1 MTTFKT
7 EQEAFWAG
15 EFGNQ
20 YIERNSGRNFL
31 DIAINQFTHALAKTQ
46 GINSIIELGSNVGNN
61 MDALHKLY
69 PAVDLHAVELNQTAA
84 GILQKKN
91 ICTVYNQSI
100 LDFNAPRQFDLSF
113 TSGVLIHIAP
123 EALHIA
129 YEKLYQ
135 LSQRYILVV
144 EYYNH
149 VPQELDY
156 RGHSGKLYRRDFA
169 GELMQ
174 QHPDVKLL
182 DYGFLYRNDPA
193 FKRNEDVYYF
203 LMAKA

>member
-7 EQEAFWAG
+7 DQEAFWAG

-31 DIAINQFTHALAKTQ
+31 DIAINQFTHALSKASDIQ
-46 GINSIIELGSNVGNN
+46 SIIELGSNVGNN
-61 MDALHKLY
+61 MDALHKIL
-69 PAVDLHAVELNQTAA
+69 PATDLHAVELNKTAA
-84 GILQKKN
+84 DILRKKQ
-91 ICTVYNQSI
+91 ICTVYNESI
-100 LDFNAPRQFDLSF
+100 LDFTPPRRFDLSF

-123 EALHIA
+123 EALNIA

-174 QHPDVKLL
+174 QHQDVKLI
-182 DYGFLYRNDPA
+182 DYGFLYRHDPA
-193 FKRNEDVYYF
+193 FKRNEDIYYF
-203 LMAKA
+203 LMQK

>member
-1 MTTFKT
+1 MTKFKT

-31 DIAINQFTHALAKTQ
+31 DIAVNQFTHALAKTH
-46 GINSIIELGSNVGNN
+46 NLTSIIELGSNVGNN
-61 MDALHKLY
+61 MEALHKIY
-69 PAVDLHAVELNQTAA
+69 PNADLHAVELNQTAA
-84 GILQKKN
+84 KILTDKK
-91 ICTVYNQSI
+91 ICTVYNKSI
-100 LDFNAPRQFDLSF
+100 LDFAAPRTFDLSF

-123 EALHIA
+123 EALSTA

-156 RGHSGKLYRRDFA
+156 RGHAGKLYRRDFA

-174 QHPDVKLL
+174 QHTDVKLI
-182 DYGFLYRNDPA
+182 DYGFLYRHDPA
-193 FKRNEDVYYF
+193 FKRNEDIFWF
-203 LMAKA
+203 LMEK